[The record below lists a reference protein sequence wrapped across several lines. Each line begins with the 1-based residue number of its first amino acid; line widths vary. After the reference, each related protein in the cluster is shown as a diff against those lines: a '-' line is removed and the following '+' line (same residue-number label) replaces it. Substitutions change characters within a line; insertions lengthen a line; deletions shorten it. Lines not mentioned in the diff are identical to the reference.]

1 MKRPKKRAR
10 VGGFPPGIRRRR
22 KTTIKPETLKLRPY
36 ARLLTMLGDQLIKN
50 ERIALVEL
58 IKNAYDAD
66 ADRVEVR
73 FEDFKSDLT
82 HDANS
87 RIVVRDD
94 GAGMTPDIVRNEWM
108 NPAAPTKYLAKRAGR
123 RKTPGKGRVV
133 QGEKG
138 IGRFAILKL
147 GKVVTVT
154 TRPRGVDLE
163 SRLTY
168 DFARFDD
175 DFVSENDEQKDI
187 FLDEIGIEFSQAAP
201 TLLPGAQHGTV
212 IEIQNLKGAWN
223 DGIVMDLCRDVSNLT
238 DPVSRLTRKESPDR
252 FEVAVFCN
260 GERRFV
266 DAEDAESLKALIDD
280 KAVLK
285 IDGRFHSS
293 EGIFSFDLNDDA
305 GEIALRDPK
314 ITALWVWRQRFDR
327 KRRTGTA
334 GQMPIL
340 FPSEAHAGEAP
351 SESARFVCG
360 NFTFHFNIF
369 DFSRAIG
376 GRHELNQKEKD
387 RLKGHRIYLYRDDVR
402 VYPYGDPD
410 DDWLNI
416 DVTRGTGRAGDFFSN
431 DQIVGWIDITQEG
444 NPKLRDKTNREGL
457 IETGGASRDLVF
469 LVQLFLSYVKQYPF
483 LRHQQKQ
490 RQRSTAR
497 FVRDEVVA
505 QSLAELKEGLSKHGR
520 KGQAA
525 DVARIETAY
534 QREKAYLSQRAETV
548 EDLAGVGLSVEMAS
562 HDIMLLLDR
571 ALQIGGRL
579 AKMAGTA
586 GKEEFRM
593 QADMLVGV
601 LQQVV
606 DGMRDVQILFKSS
619 RRRRKM
625 QKIEPVLDKI
635 HRIYETLL
643 DQRDIR
649 YQKDTT
655 DGSPLV
661 ANTTDG
667 VIMQVLINLFDNAA
681 YWLETV
687 DPSRREIR
695 VTVDG
700 DQNELIFSDSGP
712 GIDPE
717 DLPYIFEPFYSGK
730 GQEGRGLGL
739 YIARQLLERHD
750 YRIAVAD
757 DHQNI
762 LPGTNFVVSF
772 VKEDS

>member
-1 MKRPKKRAR
+1 M
-10 VGGFPPGIRRRR
+10 
-22 KTTIKPETLKLRPY
+22 KPETLKLRPY

-73 FEDFKSDLT
+73 FENFKSDLT

-94 GAGMTPDIVRNEWM
+94 GAGMMPDVVRNEWM
-108 NPAAPTKYLAKRAGR
+108 NPAAPTKYLAKREGQ
-123 RKTPGKGRVV
+123 RKTPSKGRIV

-154 TRPRGVDLE
+154 TRPRGADME
-163 SRLTY
+163 IILTY

-212 IEIQNLKGAWN
+212 IEIRNLKGAWS
-223 DGIVMDLCRDVSNLT
+223 DGIVRDLCRDVSNLT

-260 GERRFV
+260 GEHRFLDV
-266 DAEDAESLKALIDD
+266 EDSESLKALIDD

-327 KRRTGTA
+327 KRHTGTA
-334 GQMPIL
+334 GQMPML

-351 SESARFVCG
+351 GESARFVCG
-360 NFTFHFNIF
+360 DFTFHFNIF

-387 RLKGHRIYLYRDDVR
+387 RLKDHRIYLYRDDVR

-416 DVTRGTGRAGDFFSN
+416 DVTRGTGRAGNFFSN

-444 NPKLRDKTNREGL
+444 NPTLRDKTNREGL

-490 RQRSTAR
+490 RQRNIIR

-505 QSLAELKEGLSKHGR
+505 RGLTELKEDLSKHGR
-520 KGQAA
+520 RGQAA
-525 DVARIETAY
+525 DVARLETAY
-534 QREKAYLSQRAETV
+534 QREKAYLSQRAETA

-593 QADMLVGV
+593 LADMLVGV

-619 RRRRKM
+619 RRRRKV

-643 DQRDIR
+643 DQQGIR
-649 YQKDTT
+649 YRKDTT

-667 VIMQVLINLFDNAA
+667 VIMQVLINLFDNAV

-700 DQNELIFSDSGP
+700 ARSELIFSDSGP

-730 GQEGRGLGL
+730 GQEGHGLGL

-750 YRIAVAD
+750 YRIAPAT
-757 DHQNI
+757 DHQEL
-762 LPGTNFVVSF
+762 LPGANFVISF
-772 VKEDS
+772 VKGDSR

>member
-1 MKRPKKRAR
+1 M
-10 VGGFPPGIRRRR
+10 
-22 KTTIKPETLKLRPY
+22 KPETLRLRPY

-66 ADRVEVR
+66 AERVEVR
-73 FEDFKSDLT
+73 FEDFNPDLT
-82 HDANS
+82 PTVDS

-94 GAGMTPDIVRNEWM
+94 GAGMTPDVVRNEWM
-108 NPAAPTKYLAKRAGR
+108 NPAAPTKYLAKREGR

-154 TRPRGVDLE
+154 TRPRGTDLE

-201 TLLPGAQHGTV
+201 SLMPGAQHGTV
-212 IEIQNLKGAWN
+212 IEIRNLKGAWS
-223 DGIVMDLCRDVSNLT
+223 DRVIEDLYRDVSNLT
-238 DPVSRLTRKESPDR
+238 DPVSRLTRKERPDR
-252 FEVAVFCN
+252 FEIRVFCN
-260 GERRFV
+260 DRSGSV
-266 DAEDAESLKALIDD
+266 DDDQAESLRALIED

-285 IDGRFHSS
+285 INGRFRSS
-293 EGIFSFDLNDDA
+293 ENTFSFDLNDA
-305 GEIALRDPK
+305 AEEVSLRDSK
-314 ITALWVWRQRFDR
+314 VTGLWVWRERFGR
-327 KRRTGTA
+327 KRRTDTA
-334 GQMPIL
+334 WQIQIP
-340 FPSEAHAGEAP
+340 FPSEAHAGKKDRVV
-351 SESARFVCG
+351 SERAEFVCG
-360 NFTFHFNIF
+360 GFSFYFYVF
-369 DFSRAIG
+369 DFSRGMG
-376 GRHELNQKEKD
+376 GRHELSQKEKD
-387 RLKGHRIYLYRDDVR
+387 RLKEHRIYLYRDGVR
-402 VYPYGDPD
+402 VYPYGDRD
-410 DDWLNI
+410 DDWLKI
-416 DVTRGTGRAGDFFSN
+416 DVTRGIGRAGDFFSN

-444 NPKLRDKTNREGL
+444 NPNLRDKTNREGL
-457 IETGGASRDLVF
+457 IETGGAAGDLIF
-469 LVQLFLSYVKQYPF
+469 LVQLFLSYVKQNPYS
-483 LRHQQKQ
+483 RYYYKKQK
-490 RQRSTAR
+490 RKESL
-497 FVRDEVVA
+497 FVGDAVVA
-505 QSLAELKEGLSKHGR
+505 RGLADLKSTLEEV
-520 KGQAA
+520 GQKPQIQAITQ
-525 DVARIETAY
+525 IESAY
-534 QREKAYLSQRAETV
+534 QREKEYLSQRAETA

-606 DGMRDVQILFKSS
+606 DGMRNVQILFKSS

-635 HRIYETLL
+635 HRIYEALL
-643 DQRDIR
+643 DQRGIR
-649 YQKDTT
+649 YRKDAT

-667 VIMQVLINLFDNAA
+667 VIMQVLINLFDNSA
-681 YWLETV
+681 YWLETI
-687 DPSRREIR
+687 DPSRREIC

-700 DQNELIFSDSGP
+700 TRSELIFSDSGP

-757 DHQNI
+757 DHRNI
-762 LPGTNFVVSF
+762 LSGANFVISF

>member
-1 MKRPKKRAR
+1 M
-10 VGGFPPGIRRRR
+10 
-22 KTTIKPETLKLRPY
+22 KPETLRLRPY

-66 ADRVEVR
+66 AERVEVR
-73 FEDFKSDLT
+73 FEDFNPDLT
-82 HDANS
+82 PAVDS

-94 GAGMTPDIVRNEWM
+94 GDGMTPNVVRNEWM
-108 NPAAPTKYLAKRAGR
+108 NPAAPTKYLAKREGR
-123 RKTPGKGRVV
+123 RKTHGKGRVV

-147 GKVVTVT
+147 GKIVTVT
-154 TRPRGVDLE
+154 TRPRGADME

-175 DFVSENDEQKDI
+175 DFVSENDEQKEI
-187 FLDEIGIEFSQAAP
+187 FLDQIGIEFSQAAP
-201 TLLPGAQHGTV
+201 TLMPGAQHGTV
-212 IEIQNLKGAWN
+212 IEIRKLKGAWSHRV
-223 DGIVMDLCRDVSNLT
+223 IEDLYRDVSNLT
-238 DPVSRLTRKESPDR
+238 DPVSRLTRKERPDR
-252 FEVAVFCN
+252 FEIVVFCN
-260 GERRFV
+260 GKIDSV
-266 DAEDAESLKALIDD
+266 DDDQAESLKALIED

-285 IDGRFHSS
+285 IDGRFRSS
-293 EGIFSFDLNDDA
+293 ENTFSFDLNDADEEVSLQNSKVT
-305 GEIALRDPK
+305 G
-314 ITALWVWRQRFDR
+314 LWVWRERFGR
-327 KRRTGTA
+327 ERRTGTA
-334 GQMPIL
+334 GQMSML
-340 FPSEAHAGEAP
+340 SPSEAHAGKQDRVAGENAG
-351 SESARFVCG
+351 FVCG
-360 NFTFHFNIF
+360 DFAFHFYVF
-369 DFSRAIG
+369 DFSRGTG
-376 GRHELNQKEKD
+376 GRHELNQKEKN
-387 RLKGHRIYLYRDDVR
+387 RLKEHRIYLYRDGVR
-402 VYPYGDPD
+402 VYPYGDRD

-444 NPKLRDKTNREGL
+444 NPNLRDKTNREGL
-457 IETGGASRDLVF
+457 IETGGGSRDLVF

-483 LRHQQKQ
+483 LRHQHKQ
-490 RQRSTAR
+490 RQRGTTQ

-571 ALQIGGRL
+571 ALQIGGQL
-579 AKMAGTA
+579 AKMARTA

-593 QADMLVGV
+593 LADMLVGV

-606 DGMRDVQILFKSS
+606 DGMGDVQILFKSS
-619 RRRRKM
+619 RRRRKV

-643 DQRDIR
+643 DQRGIR
-649 YQKDTT
+649 YRKDTT
-655 DGSPLV
+655 GGSPLV

-700 DQNELIFSDSGP
+700 DRGELIFSDSGP

-750 YRIAVAD
+750 YRIALAD

-762 LPGTNFVVSF
+762 LPGANFVISF
-772 VKEDS
+772 AKEDS

>member
-1 MKRPKKRAR
+1 M
-10 VGGFPPGIRRRR
+10 
-22 KTTIKPETLKLRPY
+22 TTETLKLRPY

-66 ADRVEVR
+66 AERVEVR
-73 FEDFKSDLT
+73 FEDFNPDLT
-82 HDANS
+82 PAADS

-94 GAGMTPDIVRNEWM
+94 GDGMTPDVVRNEWM
-108 NPAAPTKYLAKRAGR
+108 NPAAPTKYLAKREGR
-123 RKTPGKGRVV
+123 RKTHGKGRVV

-154 TRPRGVDLE
+154 TRPRGTDLE

-201 TLLPGAQHGTV
+201 SLMPGAQHGTV
-212 IEIQNLKGAWN
+212 IEIRNLKGAWS
-223 DGIVMDLCRDVSNLT
+223 DRVIEDLYRDVSNLT
-238 DPVSRLTRKESPDR
+238 DPVSRLTRKERPDR
-252 FEVAVFCN
+252 FEIRVFCN
-260 GERRFV
+260 DRSGSV
-266 DAEDAESLKALIDD
+266 DDDQAESLRALIED

-285 IDGRFHSS
+285 INGRFRSS
-293 EGIFSFDLNDDA
+293 ENTFSFDLNDA
-305 GEIALRDPK
+305 AEEVSLRDSK
-314 ITALWVWRQRFDR
+314 VTGLWVWRERFGR
-327 KRRTGTA
+327 KRRTDTA
-334 GQMPIL
+334 WQIQIP
-340 FPSEAHAGEAP
+340 FPSEAHAGKKDRVV
-351 SESARFVCG
+351 SERAEFVCG
-360 NFTFHFNIF
+360 GFSFYFYVF
-369 DFSRAIG
+369 DFSRGMG
-376 GRHELNQKEKD
+376 GRHELSQKEKD
-387 RLKGHRIYLYRDDVR
+387 RLKEHRIYLYRDGVR
-402 VYPYGDPD
+402 VYPYGDRD
-410 DDWLNI
+410 DDWLKI
-416 DVTRGTGRAGDFFSN
+416 DVTRGIGRAGDFFSN

-444 NPKLRDKTNREGL
+444 NPNLRDKTNREGL
-457 IETGGASRDLVF
+457 IETGGAAGDLIF
-469 LVQLFLSYVKQYPF
+469 LVQLFLSYVKQNPYS
-483 LRHQQKQ
+483 RYYYKKQK
-490 RQRSTAR
+490 RKESL
-497 FVRDEVVA
+497 FVGDAVVA
-505 QSLAELKEGLSKHGR
+505 RGLADLKSTLEEV
-520 KGQAA
+520 GQKPQIQAITQ
-525 DVARIETAY
+525 IESAY
-534 QREKAYLSQRAETV
+534 QREKEYLSQRAETA

-562 HDIMLLLDR
+562 HDIMLLLNR
-571 ALQIGGRL
+571 ALRIGERL
-579 AKMAGTA
+579 ARMARTVGN
-586 GKEEFRM
+586 EEIR
-593 QADMLVGV
+593 QQVDMLVGV

-619 RRRRKM
+619 RRRRKV

-635 HRIYETLL
+635 HRIYDTLL
-643 DQRDIR
+643 DQRGIR
-649 YQKDTT
+649 YRKDTT
-655 DGSPLV
+655 GGSPLV

-687 DPSRREIR
+687 DPSRREIC

-700 DQNELIFSDSGP
+700 TRSELIFSDSGP
-712 GIDPE
+712 GLDPE

-762 LPGTNFVVSF
+762 LPGANFVISF

>member
-1 MKRPKKRAR
+1 M
-10 VGGFPPGIRRRR
+10 
-22 KTTIKPETLKLRPY
+22 TTETLKLRPY

-66 ADRVEVR
+66 AERVEVR
-73 FEDFKSDLT
+73 FEDFNPDLT
-82 HDANS
+82 PAADS

-94 GAGMTPDIVRNEWM
+94 GDGMTPDVVQNEWM
-108 NPAAPTKYLAKRAGR
+108 NPAAPTKYLAKRAGQR
-123 RKTPGKGRVV
+123 NTHGKGRVV

-154 TRPRGVDLE
+154 TRPRGADME
-163 SRLTY
+163 TSLTY
-168 DFARFDD
+168 DFARYDD
-175 DFVSENDEQKDI
+175 DFVSENDEQKNI
-187 FLDEIGIEFSQAAP
+187 FLDEIGIEFSQATP
-201 TLLPGAQHGTV
+201 TLLPGTQHGTV
-212 IEIQNLKGAWN
+212 IEIRNLKGAWS
-223 DGIVMDLCRDVSNLT
+223 GRVIEDLYRDVSNLT
-238 DPVSRLTRKESPDR
+238 DPVSRLTRKVRSDR
-252 FEVAVFCN
+252 FEILVFCN
-260 GERRFV
+260 DKLESL
-266 DAEDAESLKALIDD
+266 DDDQAESLKALIED
-280 KAVLK
+280 KAVLQ
-285 IDGRFHSS
+285 INGRFHSS
-293 EGIFSFDLNDDA
+293 ENTFSFHLNDA
-305 GEIALRDPK
+305 VEEVGLRDSK
-314 ITALWVWRQRFDR
+314 VTGLWVWRERFGR

-334 GQMPIL
+334 GQISML
-340 FPSEAHAGEAP
+340 FPSEVP
-351 SESARFVCG
+351 VDKQDRVVSESAEFVCG
-360 NFTFHFNIF
+360 DFAFHFYVF
-369 DFSRAIG
+369 DFSRGAG
-376 GRHELNQKEKD
+376 GRHELNQKEKN
-387 RLKGHRIYLYRDDVR
+387 RLKEHRIYLYRDGVR
-402 VYPYGDPD
+402 VYPYGDRD

-444 NPKLRDKTNREGL
+444 NPYLRDKTNREGL

-483 LRHQQKQ
+483 LRHQQRQ
-490 RQRSTAR
+490 RQHSTAR
-497 FVRDEVVA
+497 LVRDEMVTQGLVD
-505 QSLAELKEGLSKHGR
+505 LKEDLSKHGR

-525 DVARIETAY
+525 AVARIETAY
-534 QREKAYLSQRAETV
+534 KREKAYLSQRAETA

-593 QADMLVGV
+593 LSDMLVGV

-619 RRRRKM
+619 RRRRKK
-625 QKIEPVLDKI
+625 QRIEPVLDKI

-643 DQRDIR
+643 DQRSIR

-655 DGSPLV
+655 GGSPLV

-700 DQNELIFSDSGP
+700 IRSELIFSDSGP

-717 DLPYIFEPFYSGK
+717 DLPYVFEPFYSGK

-739 YIARQLLERHD
+739 YIAHQLLERHD

-757 DHQNI
+757 DHQTI
-762 LPGTNFVVSF
+762 LPGANFVISF